1 MKLSIHQKLNY
12 LGCCGMILL
21 GIILYEINYSNQLF
35 IGFAIGFGYM
45 GILHYIYL
53 ADSKIVLIKKVK

>member
-35 IGFAIGFGYM
+35 IGFAIGFM
-45 GILHYIYL
+45 AFILY
-53 ADSKIVLIKKVK
+53 KVFKTSVMNNND